1 MDGLLLWW
9 LVAGFTHPHVTS
21 RRRSV
26 VGRWWAAQPWQAGL
40 LCGGEANPL
49 SVAETGA
56 HVERSRWQAR
66 EMWVALG
73 GSLVT
78 FGFRSVELRA
88 KDRVLR

>member
-1 MDGLLLWW
+1 MAERS
-9 LVAGFTHPHVTS
+9 LVAQVALAHAHVTS

-78 FGFRSVELRA
+78 FGFRPVELRA
-88 KDRVLR
+88 